1 MWNKTVSQH
10 MSESEADFKN
20 KTLDMEE
27 FWQFLCY
34 WEAIDGCHILMKY
47 PPGGLEPYKE
57 DHNFII
63 FKSTNLWTRIQEGYI
78 PKMGKTIDDITVP
91 SLIIG
96 GSAFPFCQLLMKP
109 FTNTMLY
116 PQQNYSNYRLSLAG
130 MVTEG
135 LWLVRRTMACII
147 KKV

>member
-1 MWNKTVSQH
+1 MWNKTVLQH

-47 PPGGLEPYKE
+47 PPGGLEPYKK

-78 PKMGKTIDDITVP
+78 PKMGKTIDDVTVP

-96 GSAFPFCQLLMKP
+96 GSAFPLCQLLMKP
-109 FTNTMLY
+109 FTNAMLY

-135 LWLVRRTMACII
+135 AYG
-147 KKV
+147 

>member
-34 WEAIDGCHILMKY
+34 WKAIDGCHILMKY

-78 PKMGKTIDDITVP
+78 PKMGKTIDDVTVP

-96 GSAFPFCQLLMKP
+96 GSAFTLCQLLMKP
-109 FTNTMLY
+109 FTNAMLY

-135 LWLVRRTMACII
+135 AYG
-147 KKV
+147 